1 MFSPSLP
8 IPIRAN
14 LSKLYEIKKN
24 IYIYDVE
31 TPEQQP
37 WLSNSAEL
45 ECGVHDNN
53 RWHSSRLQF

>member
-1 MFSPSLP
+1 MFSSSLP

-53 RWHSSRLQF
+53 R